1 MSTSPF
7 EAMVSIPSIN
17 AVKEFV
23 AVATQHSCRTTLT
36 SDRYTVDAKSIM
48 GVFSLD
54 TSKPILVTAEIGD
67 NGIDDR
73 KAFMDAIANFIA
85 H

>member
-1 MSTSPF
+1 MADTF
-7 EAMVSIPSIN
+7 EATISIPSIN
-17 AVKEFV
+17 DVKKFV
-23 AVATQHSCRTTLT
+23 NIATQHSCRTSLT

-54 TSKPILVTAEIGD
+54 TSKPITITAEIGD

-73 KAFMDAIANFIA
+73 EKFMDAIKPFIVC
-85 H
+85 